1 MDSFH
6 LDFLSPFSNGLKGER
21 MTRAE
26 KEQLVAELTAAFSE
40 SNAIVV
46 CDYKGSK
53 CQELESVRGFAKEN
67 DTHVKVVKN
76 TLATLALKN
85 AGIDDLQ
92 LKDTNLIVWG
102 EDQIATCKVADKAA
116 TDLKNTFSIKTGAL
130 EGKVVDLATIT
141 AMAKLPSRDELI
153 GMLLNVW
160 QAPIRNF
167 TIGLDAL
174 RKKKEEEA

>member
-1 MDSFH
+1 
-6 LDFLSPFSNGLKGER
+6 

-26 KEQLVAELTAAFSE
+26 KEELVAKLTDAFKE

-46 CDYKGSK
+46 CDYKGMTCK
-53 CQELESVRGFAKEN
+53 ELESVRHLAAEN
-67 DTHVKVVKN
+67 DAHVRVVKN
-76 TLATLALKN
+76 TLASLALAN
-85 AGIDDLQ
+85 AGIDNLQ

-102 EDQIATCKVADKAA
+102 EDQISTCKVADKAA
-116 TDLKNTFSIKTGAL
+116 TEFKGKFTMKSGAL
-130 EGKVVDLATIT
+130 EGKTVDLATIM

-160 QAPIRNF
+160 MAPVRNF

-174 RKKKEEEA
+174 RQKKEEEA

>member
-1 MDSFH
+1 
-6 LDFLSPFSNGLKGER
+6 

-26 KEQLVAELTAAFSE
+26 KEQLVAELGSAFKESE
-40 SNAIVV
+40 AIVV
-46 CDYKGSK
+46 CDYKGLT
-53 CQELESVRGFAKEN
+53 CQELEFVRKLARDNEAY
-67 DTHVKVVKN
+67 VKVVKN
-76 TLATLALKN
+76 TLATIALKD
-85 AGIDDLQ
+85 AGIDDLA

-102 EDQIATCKVADKAA
+102 ADQISTCKVADKAA
-116 TDLKNTFSIKTGAL
+116 TEFKDRFVMKSGAL
-130 EGKVVDLATIT
+130 EGKAVELSTIV

-160 QAPIRNF
+160 QAPVRNF

>member
-1 MDSFH
+1 
-6 LDFLSPFSNGLKGER
+6 

-26 KEQLVAELTAAFSE
+26 KEQLVANMTAAFSE

-46 CDYKGSK
+46 CDYKGMT
-53 CQELESVRGFAKEN
+53 CQELESVRALAAEN
-67 DTHVKVVKN
+67 NAHVKVVKN
-76 TLATLALKN
+76 TLAMMALKN
-85 AGIDDLQ
+85 AGIEGLE
-92 LKDTNLIVWG
+92 LKDTNLLVWG

-116 TDLKNTFSIKTGAL
+116 TQFKDKFVLKAGAL
-130 EGKVVDLATIT
+130 EGKAVELATII
-141 AMAKLPSRDELI
+141 AMAKLPSRDELL

-174 RKKKEEEA
+174 RKKREEEA

>member
-1 MDSFH
+1 
-6 LDFLSPFSNGLKGER
+6 

-26 KEQLVAELTAAFSE
+26 KEQLVAELSNAFLE

-46 CDYKGSK
+46 CDYKGMT
-53 CQELESVRGFAKEN
+53 CGELETVRHIAADN
-67 DTHVKVVKN
+67 DAHVKVVKN

-85 AGIDDLQ
+85 AKIEGLE
-92 LKDTNLIVWG
+92 LKDTNLVVWG
-102 EDQIATCKVADKAA
+102 EDQISTCKVADKAA
-116 TDLKNTFSIKTGAL
+116 TQFKNFEIKSGAL
-130 EGKVVDLATIT
+130 EGKAVDLATIM

>member
-1 MDSFH
+1 
-6 LDFLSPFSNGLKGER
+6 

-26 KEQLVAELTAAFSE
+26 KEQLVANMTAAFSE

-46 CDYKGSK
+46 CDYKGMT
-53 CQELESVRGFAKEN
+53 CQELESVRALAAEN
-67 DTHVKVVKN
+67 NAHVKVVKN
-76 TLATLALKN
+76 TLAMMALKN
-85 AGIDDLQ
+85 AGIEGLE
-92 LKDTNLIVWG
+92 LKDTNLLVWG

-116 TDLKNTFSIKTGAL
+116 TQFKDKFVLKAGAL
-130 EGKVVDLATIT
+130 EGKAVELATII
-141 AMAKLPSRDELI
+141 AMAKLPSREELL

-174 RKKKEEEA
+174 RKKREEEA